1 MNISNRYKC
10 TFCNRDYKH
19 KHHLTFHL
27 KKCINNPINI
37 SISNID
43 NNGIDNLIKKLSR
56 LKRDNLSKIK
66 KKDSERYECPFCKK
80 SYKQKSHMTRHMR
93 YRCKV
98 FNKKETKSNTCPH
111 NDTKSHSKIE
121 NCPDKLD
128 KFHDSSKN
136 NENLSVTVGD
146 YSMTVCDSEGKI
158 RDSSVTFH
166 DSEGKIRDLSMTFH
180 DSEKRESDSYYDN
193 STNDDISNK
202 SYDENEFLE
211 ETTKKYECS
220 ECKKKFKKKKYLDEH
235 LKKYCKMNIHFNNIY
250 KFNKSTFGRKKYGLN
265 GGDIYIIQTDHNYN
279 DIYKIGKTTNLYNKL
294 KDYRCGSVIEPRL
307 YFYYPF
313 KNIKIADSL
322 LKKILSNYNLKREIY
337 NCDLN
342 KIRKEITKIQK
353 KLDNCEIE
361 NEPLIK
367 QTDLS
372 ECKFCEKI
380 FYTKNKMFEHLN
392 ICKDYQES
400 FNTKKEFYCKYCNLG
415 FVHKNSLYRHMK
427 HYCKKKESE
436 IFSDSDN
443 SDNENVE
450 KLLAKVKAAE
460 KKIEVETLKKKL
472 AEAEKQIDKLK
483 MSQHVTYNN
492 NITVIAYNKQP
503 DLNHLKD
510 SDYLKIMNRGF
521 KSVPKL
527 IEAVHFNPNKPENHN
542 VYIPN
547 IKNNYAKT
555 WNGNKWDLHN
565 QEELIEDMYDD
576 NSNKLLEKLEEMECN
591 NVNLKESIL
600 RKFKRFADMK
610 DDNIIKKKIKEEI
623 KLILYNN
630 KSVIGTE
637 NKLT

>member
-1 MNISNRYKC
+1 MKANKLLPLFFIACVAFIGQTQQESL
-10 TFCNRDYKH
+10 F
-19 KHHLTFHL
+19 
-27 KKCINNPINI
+27 
-37 SISNID
+37 SISHKAGFYDRPFYLKISSKNGQIQFFKENNI
-43 NNGIDNLIKKLSR
+43 KS
-56 LKRDNLSKIK
+56 
-66 KKDSERYECPFCKK
+66 DS
-80 SYKQKSHMTRHMR
+80 
-93 YRCKV
+93 
-98 FNKKETKSNTCPH
+98 N
-111 NDTKSHSKIE
+111 IE

-128 KFHDSSKN
+128 KFRDSSKN
-136 NENLSVTVGD
+136 NEDLSVTVCD
-146 YSMTVCDSEGKI
+146 SSMTVCDSGGKI
-158 RDSSVTFH
+158 RASSVTFH
-166 DSEGKIRDLSMTFH
+166 DSEGKIRDSSMTFH
-180 DSEKRESDSYYDN
+180 DSEKRDSDSNYDN
-193 STNDDISNK
+193 STYDDISNK

-279 DIYKIGKTTNLYNKL
+279 DIYKIGKTTNLYNRL

-322 LKKILSNYNLKREIY
+322 LKKILSKYNLKREIY
-337 NCDLN
+337 KCDLN

-353 KLDNCEIE
+353 KLDKCEIE

-392 ICKDYQES
+392 RCKDYQES

-427 HYCKKKESE
+427 HYCKNKETE
-436 IFSDSDN
+436 IFPDSDN

-503 DLNHLKD
+503 DLDHLKD

-547 IKNNYAKT
+547 IKNNYART
-555 WNGNKWDLHN
+555 WNGDKWDLHN

-576 NSNKLLEKLEEMECN
+576 NSNKLLEKLEEMEEN
-591 NVNLKESIL
+591 NVNLKDSIL
-600 RKFKRFADMK
+600 KKFKRFADMK

-630 KSVIGTE
+630 KSVIGNE
-637 NKLT
+637 NKIV